1 MEIKAIPTIDDVIV
15 SIIDD
20 GDVSTT
26 IRCRC
31 GAELREF
38 ALMASDFDN
47 IRDSE
52 GEIIPRL
59 FTSAAE
65 VFASQFLLEVHG
77 VIA

>member
-15 SIIDD
+15 SIVDD
-20 GDVSTT
+20 GDINTT

-31 GAELREF
+31 GVEVREF
-38 ALMASDFDN
+38 DLMASDFDN

-52 GEIIPRL
+52 GEIIPRQFL
-59 FTSAAE
+59 ESAE
-65 VFASQFLLEVHG
+65 VFASQFLMEVHG